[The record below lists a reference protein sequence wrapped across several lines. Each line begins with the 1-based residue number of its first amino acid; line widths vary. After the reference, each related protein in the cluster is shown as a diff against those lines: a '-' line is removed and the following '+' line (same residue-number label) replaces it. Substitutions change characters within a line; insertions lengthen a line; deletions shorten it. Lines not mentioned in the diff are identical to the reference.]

1 LLDACS
7 FTKLPND
14 RFASALAL
22 MVTGSV
28 ANTCAASGS
37 LALWAEAADA
47 RELRMVPRDTALLF

>member
-7 FTKLPND
+7 FTKFTYG
-14 RFASALAL
+14 RFVSALAL

-47 RELRMVPRDTALLF
+47 GELRMVPSDTALLF